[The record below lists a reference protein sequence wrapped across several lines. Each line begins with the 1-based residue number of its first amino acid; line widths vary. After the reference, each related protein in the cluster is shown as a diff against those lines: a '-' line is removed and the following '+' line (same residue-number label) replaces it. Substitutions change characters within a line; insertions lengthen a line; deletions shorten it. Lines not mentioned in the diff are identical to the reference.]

1 LQELETNRGNIDG
14 QSAILLITVLFG
26 FISAALVNLLL
37 IVATALSAVIAY
49 SYGELYNNDMNSDKS
64 FSLWVPYDWTNVEN
78 ACCSSGFDGATPH
91 FWWSIGTYTYVIQT
105 RH

>member
-1 LQELETNRGNIDG
+1 
-14 QSAILLITVLFG
+14 
-26 FISAALVNLLL
+26 
-37 IVATALSAVIAY
+37 
-49 SYGELYNNDMNSDKS
+49 MNPDKS